1 MTAEQVPPVGAG
13 DRNETPTER
22 LDRNWTELLQELRV
36 AQTGVQILSGFL
48 LTLPLQSLF
57 DGLDRWER
65 VLYLLATVCSVAAS
79 ALLIAP
85 VSSHRLLF
93 AKHEKRILVAQAN
106 TLAKGG
112 LTMLAITIAL
122 VLTLVFAIV
131 VGPVGAVIAGGVTF
145 LAFALLWVALPLWTL
160 RRAQRSGS

>member
-1 MTAEQVPPVGAG
+1 MSDPGVWRAG
-13 DRNETPTER
+13 DHERNETPTEK
-22 LDRNWTELLQELRV
+22 LDRNWSELLQELRV

-57 DGLDRWER
+57 RDLARWEQII
-65 VLYLLATVCSVAAS
+65 YLVATVCSVTAS

-93 AKHEKRILVAQAN
+93 AKHEKGVLVTQAN
-106 TLAKGG
+106 TLAKAG
-112 LTMLAITIAL
+112 LSMLAVTIAL

-131 VGPVGAVIAGGVTF
+131 VGPVAAVIAGCVSIV
-145 LAFALLWVALPLWTL
+145 AFVLLWVGLPLRTL
-160 RRAQRSGS
+160 ARARRD